1 MKNLLFLLLFILP
14 ITAQAP
20 LKVAITIEISGSQ
33 QEQDD
38 NYQRYALTYGWKAK
52 VLNDGSKEVD
62 NPESAKEFTI
72 RHLEGHFAEVINSK
86 EAITRADAAKKTVSD
101 SPLVE
106 PTASPKPIPKGLR
119 K

>member
-1 MKNLLFLLLFILP
+1 MKKLFFLLLLFALP

-20 LKVAITIEISGSQ
+20 LKVSIIIEISGTQ
-33 QEQDD
+33 QEQDE
-38 NYQRYALTYGWKAK
+38 NYQRYALTYNWKPK
-52 VLNDGSKEVD
+52 VLNDGGKEVD

-86 EAITRADAAKKTVSD
+86 EAATRAELAKKTVSD

-106 PTASPKPIPKGLR
+106 PTASSEPIPK
-119 K
+119 